1 MNLDLSRPRI
11 IRHLLKGACFGLAA
25 FRLGLLAAGWDWPGS
40 LLAAAVV
47 WLLVAGL
54 VRNTHALF
62 VAPRMELHPD
72 SLRLRYW
79 KPIRF
84 PSWAMFL
91 PVNQVVDVTIP
102 WSEFVGCRTLR
113 SSGGD
118 PWNYWQE
125 LLVETSNA
133 PHAIGSDVFARSID
147 RLWSEIHAYQESEF
161 HAPARR
167 DLDVP
172 GFNAQ
177 RFTRSVQLARPESRT
192 DAVSLG
198 CGVVLAVILLPLV
211 VVFAGAVGSLVLLSV
226 AFALAFVPPLLGTGE
241 WGLGDNPL
249 MQEVSFAGG
258 KMPLAVL
265 LGVAGGELVLL
276 ALLVRSCLRE
286 WSADPIRILQLRFE
300 GIAFGPRL
308 ADLTVIPWRDVLSAA
323 VVTERNRRTVRGS
336 TLTTTSQWLEVII
349 RGRRPLII
357 TSEIGRDLGELCE
370 LIAPPVSKV
379 ALARQLQAT
388 GLDAE
393 SAATAAG
400 LPATRS
406 HG

>member
-1 MNLDLSRPRI
+1 
-11 IRHLLKGACFGLAA
+11 
-25 FRLGLLAAGWDWPGS
+25 
-40 LLAAAVV
+40 
-47 WLLVAGL
+47 
-54 VRNTHALF
+54 
-62 VAPRMELHPD
+62 
-72 SLRLRYW
+72 
-79 KPIRF
+79 
-84 PSWAMFL
+84 
-91 PVNQVVDVTIP
+91 
-102 WSEFVGCRTLR
+102 
-113 SSGGD
+113 
-118 PWNYWQE
+118 
-125 LLVETSNA
+125 
-133 PHAIGSDVFARSID
+133 
-147 RLWSEIHAYQESEF
+147 
-161 HAPARR
+161 
-167 DLDVP
+167 
-172 GFNAQ
+172 
-177 RFTRSVQLARPESRT
+177 
-192 DAVSLG
+192 
-198 CGVVLAVILLPLV
+198 LV